1 MTSRVCTDEM
11 PCTVGL
17 GRLELS
23 STALVIAELR
33 ASKQGA
39 VPSENDMP
47 RQNVSVS
54 SRRANPGGQVHD
66 LVKGVPL
73 RNKGLSPEAVLKT
86 WVE

>member
-11 PCTVGL
+11 PCIVGL
-17 GRLELS
+17 GRSEVN

-39 VPSENDMP
+39 IPSENDMP

-66 LVKGVPL
+66 LVKGCPSGTKDHL
-73 RNKGLSPEAVLKT
+73 QKPC
-86 WVE
+86 